1 MQHIS
6 NSVKEALGRIAV
18 DPTMMEL
25 FVCDPDR
32 MLGEMK
38 LELSPSEMVC
48 LSSYVSLLRSRRPSV
63 DAALSRALRSADRMA
78 QR

>member
-1 MQHIS
+1 MQDIT
-6 NSVKEALGRIAV
+6 NGVKEALGRIAV

-32 MLGEMK
+32 MLSEMN
-38 LELSPSEMVC
+38 LDVSPSEIVC
-48 LSSYVSLLRSRRPSV
+48 LTSYVSLLRSGSPTV
-63 DAALSRALRSADRMA
+63 EAALSRALRSADRMA